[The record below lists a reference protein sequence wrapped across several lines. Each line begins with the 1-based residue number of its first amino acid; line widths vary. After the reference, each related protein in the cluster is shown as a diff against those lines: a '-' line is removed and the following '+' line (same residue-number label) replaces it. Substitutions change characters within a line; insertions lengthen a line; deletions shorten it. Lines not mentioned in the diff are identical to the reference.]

1 MAGNN
6 NIFRSPLRY
15 PGGKTC
21 IYKFMTCL
29 LEENDMVGG
38 NYAEPYAGGAGLA
51 LRLLMD
57 EYVNEIYINDLDP
70 SIYAFWYAVLNNP
83 DEMCRWI
90 AEVKIDVRQW
100 EEYKAIQRE
109 YKTVDSLDLAKST
122 FFLNRTNVS
131 GVISGGP
138 IGGLSQTGK
147 YKIDVRFNRKDLIKR
162 IYDIANFARRIHL
175 SNQDGK
181 DFLDTIDKNGQLEDV
196 FIYLDPPYYQ
206 KGSCLY
212 MNAFKDND
220 HAALAERVKHLNSK
234 WMVSYD
240 NHEFIL
246 NLYGQEN
253 KVSYQLS
260 QCASNRIGDEVI
272 IFDERLKFEKAV
284 NMLNSP
290 IQI

>member
-21 IYKFMTCL
+21 IYKFMTSL
-29 LEENDMVGG
+29 LEENDMVGTS
-38 NYAEPYAGGAGLA
+38 YAEPYAGGAGLA

-57 EYVNEIYINDLDP
+57 EYVNEIFINDLDP
-70 SIYAFWYAVLNNP
+70 SIYAFWYAILNNP

-90 AEVKIDVRQW
+90 ADVEISIRQW
-100 EEYKAIQRE
+100 EECKVIQKE

-138 IGGLSQTGK
+138 IGGLAQTGK
-147 YKIDVRFNRKDLIKR
+147 YKIDVRFNRDDLIKR
-162 IYDIANFARRIHL
+162 INDITNFAHRIHL

-181 DFLDTIDKNGQLEDV
+181 DFLDTIEERPEDV
-196 FIYLDPPYYQ
+196 FFYLDPPYYQ

-212 MNAFKDND
+212 MNAFKDKD
-220 HAALAERVKHLNSK
+220 HAALAERVRQLKSK

-240 NHEFIL
+240 SHEFIL
-246 NLYGQEN
+246 NLYSQEN
-253 KVSYQLS
+253 KVRYQLS

-272 IFDERLKFEKAV
+272 IFDERIKFENAINK
-284 NMLNSP
+284 LTSP
-290 IQI
+290 QKL